1 MFISSNCF
9 NSQLLQAAGWCWNI
23 LRENFPQKNLSGFL
37 SPPDAITFLCGEFS
51 KHIWTQ
57 RQENTIGSYK
67 QILIKTHKYR
77 NCLAFSLSPSLSF
90 GRNLAKTSRPW
101 SEAVWK
107 IGEIEKGRKLKNG
120 QTAEDGRSKW
130 AALCTTS
137 SSHPLDTFSTVWH
150 WTQVY
155 WNKQPTW
162 KNFSFNFR
170 MHCLLLGYKFICPL
184 FLLHCFHGTSLSRMH
199 ICEKGGK
206 HIIFLFE
213 NSPRVV
219 PSIFQQE
226 NICRWTPREISS
238 FDSKF

>member
-1 MFISSNCF
+1 M
-9 NSQLLQAAGWCWNI
+9 
-23 LRENFPQKNLSGFL
+23 
-37 SPPDAITFLCGEFS
+37 
-51 KHIWTQ
+51 
-57 RQENTIGSYK
+57 
-67 QILIKTHKYR
+67 
-77 NCLAFSLSPSLSF
+77 PSLSF
-90 GRNLAKTSRPW
+90 RGNLAKTSRPW
-101 SEAVWK
+101 SEAVWQ

-170 MHCLLLGYKFICPL
+170 MQCLLLGYKFIFPL

-199 ICEKGGK
+199 ILWERRKTHYFLIWEFPQSPPCPPSSSKKTYADGLPEKSLPL
-206 HIIFLFE
+206 IR
-213 NSPRVV
+213 NSESNLVLD
-219 PSIFQQE
+219 
-226 NICRWTPREISS
+226 ISLN
-238 FDSKF
+238 